1 VRLPLVAPK
10 EATKEKVAAAMVA
23 AGLIN

>member
-1 VRLPLVAPK
+1 VRLPLIAPK
-10 EATKEKVAAAMVA
+10 EATRAQVDDAMVA